1 MTFDFLYFNDAELLP
16 YRDINIHFAKAG
28 QADFA
33 GSRATLGRIISRF

>member
-1 MTFDFLYFNDAELLP
+1 MTFDFYACLMLSCLP

-33 GSRATLGRIISRF
+33 AGRATLGRIISRF